1 MTLVAEADF
10 TSDNTQLSLPKN
22 GGEKVVSEVSVA
34 VAQPDANL
42 VGQRPLQLY
51 PDLSLQSISGPI
63 QSTISPVSQFIN
75 AAIADNTRRAYQQDL
90 RDFLLW
96 GGTVPCTSETL
107 AAYIA
112 DRAQTASAHTI
123 TRRVVG
129 IGRAHISQGHA
140 DPARTDLV
148 RTILR
153 GVRRVKGS
161 AQRQVAPLLK
171 DDVLAIV
178 SKIVGTKGHRD
189 RALILLGFA
198 AALRRSELVALD
210 FDDIEFVREGLVVH
224 LRRSKT
230 DQEGVGRKIGVPWGR
245 TSACPVKV
253 VEKWLEVSQI
263 TSGPVFR
270 AINRG
275 GGVGQAQLSAQ
286 SVALLL
292 KDYAKGIGLNPAK
305 ISGHSLRSG
314 LVTSAIQAGVAVH
327 KIQQQTG
334 HRSVEMLTRYI
345 RDAGLFDS
353 NASGAVL

>member
-1 MTLVAEADF
+1 MDCRNNQIG
-10 TSDNTQLSLPKN
+10 SGNTQLLLPIETIKISSC
-22 GGEKVVSEVSVA
+22 ETTFHIVKSIAQEAIAISQAVPVVTPSV
-34 VAQPDANL
+34 
-42 VGQRPLQLY
+42 
-51 PDLSLQSISGPI
+51 
-63 QSTISPVSQFIN
+63 TQFIN

-90 RDFLLW
+90 RDFLQW
-96 GGTVPCTSETL
+96 GGAVPCTPDTL

-112 DRAQTASAHTI
+112 DRAKTVSAHTI

-129 IGRAHISQGHA
+129 IGRAHVSQGLA
-140 DPARTDLV
+140 DPAKTDLV
-148 RTILR
+148 RTVLR
-153 GVRRVKGS
+153 GVRRVKGT
-161 AQRQVAPLLK
+161 AQRQAAPLLK
-171 DDVLAIV
+171 ADVLTMMTRM
-178 SKIVGTKGHRD
+178 SGLKGHRD

-198 AALRRSELVALD
+198 AALRRSELAALD
-210 FDDIEFVREGLVVH
+210 FADIEFVREGLVIH

-245 TSACPVKV
+245 TSACPVKA
-253 VEKWLEVSQI
+253 VEKWLEASRI
-263 TSGPVFR
+263 TCGAVFR

-275 GGVGQAQLSAQ
+275 GGVGESQLSAQ
-286 SVALLL
+286 SVALIL
-292 KDYAKGIGLNPAK
+292 KGYAKGIGLNPAN

-334 HRSVEMLTRYI
+334 HRSVEMLSRYI

>member
-1 MTLVAEADF
+1 MLNFQKYQID
-10 TSDNTQLSLPKN
+10 SGNTQLSLAIEEAAF
-22 GGEKVVSEVSVA
+22 GVSESPKTDGPQQENQSGLVA
-34 VAQPDANL
+34 
-42 VGQRPLQLY
+42 LQLY
-51 PDLSLQSISGPI
+51 PKMPMQLNALGI
-63 QSTISPVSQFIN
+63 QPTISMVAQYVN
-75 AAIADNTRRAYQQDL
+75 ASIADNTRRAYQQDL
-90 RDFLLW
+90 RDFLKW
-96 GGTVPCTSETL
+96 GGVVPCTSEML

-112 DRAQTASAHTI
+112 ERAGTLSAHTI

-129 IGRAHISQGHA
+129 IGRAHVSQGFT
-140 DPARTDLV
+140 DPAKTDLV
-148 RTILR
+148 RTVLR

-161 AQRQVAPLLK
+161 AQRQAAPLLK
-171 DDVLAIV
+171 ADVLTIM
-178 SKIVGTKGHRD
+178 SQMHGIKGDRD

-198 AALRRSELVALD
+198 GALRRSELAALD
-210 FDDIEFVREGLVVH
+210 FADIEFVREGLVIH

-230 DQEGVGRKIGVPWGR
+230 DQLGEGRKIGVPLGR
-245 TSACPVKV
+245 TSACPVKA
-253 VEKWLEVSQI
+253 VEKWLEVSKI

-275 GGVGQAQLSAQ
+275 GGVGQSQLSAQ
-286 SVALLL
+286 SVALIL
-292 KDYAKGIGLNPAK
+292 KEYAKAVGLNPAN

-334 HRSVEMLTRYI
+334 HRSVEMLARYI